1 MQVSL
6 INKLSHTRYNFKFE
20 IPETFFGQKI
30 QDHSRQVI
38 NTLCKILPQDT
49 AGPLY
54 EERASLRWKADDGAG
69 DQSLELVLLLSGL
82 QTVYVDAL
90 PLHSDDRML

>member
-6 INKLSHTRYNFKFE
+6 INKLSHTRYNFRFQ

-38 NTLCKILPQDT
+38 STLCKILPQDT

-54 EERASLRWKADDGAG
+54 EERASLRWKADD
-69 DQSLELVLLLSGL
+69 QSLELVLPLSGL
-82 QTVYVDAL
+82 RTLYVDAL